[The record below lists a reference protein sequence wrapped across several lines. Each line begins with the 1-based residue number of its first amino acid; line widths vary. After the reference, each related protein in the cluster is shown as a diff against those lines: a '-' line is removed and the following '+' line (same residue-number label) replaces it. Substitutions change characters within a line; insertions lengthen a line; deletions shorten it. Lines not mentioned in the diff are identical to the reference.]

1 MMNSMTTDTAVSLA
15 STMSED
21 DLGTLPLKAQEKL
34 SVFRM
39 IGISCALLGYQLA
52 YSANFSLITPIMS
65 RLGFSATVRPIV
77 WWVAPIT
84 DLIVQP
90 IVAFYS
96 DQLHAKLGRRRPFIL
111 AGGLGTSFGLLL
123 ILFCEKMGEIF
134 SESNKLIISQ
144 VIFVFAFIINNIA
157 LNVLQGPA
165 RSLVGDLVP
174 VHQQI
179 VGNTIATIMNGLG
192 AIIVNLIGG
201 LHLSDYASITNEQ
214 LILILSMSAVVVA
227 VLMTIFTAHEVRYIG
242 PKSDKSMLGEIYTSF
257 RYAPKEVYRAAACFS
272 LSWCGFFMFL
282 QETTDFFGRMIFD
295 GCPSEIAGC
304 SYQRYQD
311 GVNFGMLTIAGMYS
325 VSLVYGFIQ
334 PFLINKLGAKV
345 CYALSQFLEVT
356 VLIVFNFINNK
367 WALFG
372 MFSILGMSFMAF
384 NSIPFAIV
392 AMSVPEEDMGKNM
405 AVVNSCGCI
414 GQQTANLIIGSG
426 ISAIFPDYYN
436 LQIACGSVFAL
447 LSGILTIR
455 LIIPSSQ
462 PERVLINKQS
472 LLQGDQ

>member
-1 MMNSMTTDTAVSLA
+1 MNSVTTDTTISLA
-15 STMSED
+15 STISED
-21 DLGTLPLKAQEKL
+21 DFGKLPLKAHEKL
-34 SVFRM
+34 SIFRM
-39 IGISCALLGYQLA
+39 VGISCALLGYQLA
-52 YSANFSLITPIMS
+52 YSANFSMITPIMN

-77 WWVAPIT
+77 WWVAPLT

-90 IVAFYS
+90 IVAYYS
-96 DQLHAKLGRRRPFIL
+96 DQLQARIGRRRPFIL
-111 AGGLGTSFGLLL
+111 GGGLGTSFGLLL
-123 ILFCEKMGEIF
+123 ILFCEKLGEII
-134 SESNKLIISQ
+134 SESNKQIISQ
-144 VIFVFAFIINNIA
+144 VIFVIAFLINNIA

-174 VHQQI
+174 THQQI

-201 LHLSDYASITNEQ
+201 LHLSDYTSLSNEQ
-214 LILILSMSAVVVA
+214 LILILSASAVVVA
-227 VLMTIFTAHEVRYIG
+227 IFITIITAKENRYLG
-242 PKSDKSMLGEIYTSF
+242 PKSDKSMIGEIYASF

-282 QETTDFFGRMIFD
+282 QETTDYFGRAIFH

-304 SYQRYQD
+304 SYELYQD
-311 GVNFGMLTIAGMYS
+311 GVNFGMLTIAGMYT
-325 VSLVYGFIQ
+325 VSMVYGFIQ
-334 PFLINKLGAKV
+334 PFLINKLGAKI

-356 VLIVFNFINNK
+356 VLIVFNFVTNK

-392 AMSVPEEDMGKNM
+392 AMCVSEEDMGKNM

-414 GQQTANLIIGSG
+414 GQQTANIVIGSG
-426 ISAIFPDYYN
+426 IAAAFPDLYN
-436 LQIACGSVFAL
+436 VQIACGAFFAM
-447 LSGILTIR
+447 LSGLLTMR
-455 LIIPSSQ
+455 LIVPSSQ
-462 PERVLINKQS
+462 PQRVQIDKQS